1 MNKQRIVAGLASVA
15 MASTLVACSGG
26 SNSDAKT
33 LTVSVNQSLTG
44 QFTPQYASSAYDQYV
59 VNLCYESMLKYNA
72 DNELVPEL
80 AKDLPEVSADGL
92 TLTYKL
98 EKGHKFSDGTEV
110 TSKDVKFT
118 FATLADPSY
127 AGPNGGG

>member
-44 QFTPQYASSAYDQYV
+44 QFTPQYASCIA
-59 VNLCYESMLKYNA
+59 MLHS
-72 DNELVPEL
+72 VRCF
-80 AKDLPEVSADGL
+80 LP
-92 TLTYKL
+92 
-98 EKGHKFSDGTEV
+98 
-110 TSKDVKFT
+110 
-118 FATLADPSY
+118 
-127 AGPNGGG
+127 

>member
-1 MNKQRIVAGLASVA
+1 

-26 SNSDAKT
+26 SSSNAKT

-80 AKDLPEVSADGL
+80 AKDLPYDFWVVLVGDTITEEALPTYESWLMEVEGVVNGDSETRNGW
-92 TLTYKL
+92 
-98 EKGHKFSDGTEV
+98 
-110 TSKDVKFT
+110 SKWIRQ
-118 FATLADPSY
+118 
-127 AGPNGGG
+127 

>member
-26 SNSDAKT
+26 SSSDAKT
-33 LTVSVNQSLTG
+33 LTVSVSQSLTG

-72 DNELVPEL
+72 DNELEQYWQ
-80 AKDLPEVSADGL
+80 KI
-92 TLTYKL
+92 YQK
-98 EKGHKFSDGTEV
+98 
-110 TSKDVKFT
+110 
-118 FATLADPSY
+118 
-127 AGPNGGG
+127 